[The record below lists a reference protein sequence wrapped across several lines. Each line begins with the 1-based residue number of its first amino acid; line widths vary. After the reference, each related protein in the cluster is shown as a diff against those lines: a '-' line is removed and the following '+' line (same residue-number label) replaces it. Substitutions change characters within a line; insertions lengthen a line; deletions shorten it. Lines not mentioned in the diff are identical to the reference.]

1 MEEKNSEEKQEKIRK
16 HLENFNAVFNT
27 NVERLEE
34 QIPVLILLFDEF
46 VAEIYAP
53 SIESNKFRT
62 KKIELMK
69 KFDEIATSEQKELL
83 EKITEYDNMD
93 FEHLVEQAFCF
104 GFALSSQLNYES
116 KFILQKKNEL
126 KD

>member
-1 MEEKNSEEKQEKIRK
+1 MEEKTDKEKQEKMKK
-16 HLENFNAVFNT
+16 HLQNFNSVFNT

-46 VAEIYAP
+46 VSEIYAP

-69 KFDEIATSEQKELL
+69 KFDEIATDEQKQLL

-116 KFILQKKNEL
+116 NLIIQKKNEL
-126 KD
+126 KS